1 MSALLLDFAKVP
13 SRIVAPSVTR
23 ALAPPRRRSAALER
37 SARPSLHAVGDD
49 IPLARRAVLP
59 FRPRRRTRVAVT
71 VAILLVAVSTAVMVV
86 AVPALLANRRSAWPT
101 TANLATP
108 DADGRLLGHF
118 PYRELSAEQRIG
130 VGPGLELQRDAG
142 EALLAMQDA
151 ARTDG
156 IELVLLSGF
165 RSLALQKQLFFDVK
179 SQRNQSASERARVS
193 APPGYSEHS
202 TGYAVDLGDGSAPQA
217 NLSESFEQTAAF
229 AWLQGNAARFHF
241 VLSFPRG
248 NAQGV
253 NYEPWHWRF
262 EGTAQALRVFEPAQ
276 RLNR

>member
-1 MSALLLDFAKVP
+1 
-13 SRIVAPSVTR
+13 VAI
-23 ALAPPRRRSAALER
+23 SAAVLAVAFPVLMADR
-37 SARPSLHAVGDD
+37 RPPWPATTS
-49 IPLARRAVLP
+49 LAR
-59 FRPRRRTRVAVT
+59 
-71 VAILLVAVSTAVMVV
+71 
-86 AVPALLANRRSAWPT
+86 
-101 TANLATP
+101 P
-108 DADGRLLGHF
+108 DADGRVLGHF
-118 PYRELSAEQRIG
+118 PYRELPAEQRIG

-142 EALLAMQDA
+142 QALLAMQDA
-151 ARTDG
+151 ARSDG
-156 IELVLLSGF
+156 VDLVLLSGF
-165 RSLALQKQLFFDVK
+165 RSLAVQKQLFFDVK

-202 TGYAVDLGDGSAPQA
+202 TGFAVDLGDGAAPQA

-229 AWLQGNAARFHF
+229 AWLQGNAARFHY